1 MIPPGTPQITGG
13 LRPPVAPL
21 REDAAKTAAPPA
33 LWLGFTALWLLRGG
47 VRRPDAPTAAPGRMI
62 FMRLTVVG
70 CAGSFPGPDSPA
82 SCYLLEADGF
92 RVVID
97 LGNGSLGALQKY
109 TSLFDIDAVCLSHL
123 HADHCVDLYS
133 YSVARSFSPAGPQPA
148 IPVYGPART
157 AERMSYIHG
166 LDGDDLGLTKR
177 FTFQTLEPGH
187 LVIGPFDV
195 QLAHVNHPVE
205 TFAFRFSHGG
215 RSLVYTGDTGETE
228 AVPELAAGADVFLSE
243 AAFLDGPG
251 LPPDI
256 HLTARQAGTYANRAG
271 TGRLVLTHL
280 VPGNSPDDARA
291 EAASAYQGALDIAV
305 AGQVID
311 LAG

>member
-1 MIPPGTPQITGG
+1 
-13 LRPPVAPL
+13 
-21 REDAAKTAAPPA
+21 
-33 LWLGFTALWLLRGG
+33 
-47 VRRPDAPTAAPGRMI
+47 MI

-82 SCYLLEADGF
+82 SCYLLQADGF
-92 RVVID
+92 RLVID
-97 LGNGSLGALQKY
+97 FGNGSLGALQKY
-109 TSLFDIDAVCLSHL
+109 TSLFDIDAVFLSHL

-133 YSVARSFSPAGPQPA
+133 YSVARAFSPAGPQPA

-177 FTFQTLEPGH
+177 FTFETLAPGRMT
-187 LVIGPFDV
+187 IGPFDV
-195 QLAHVNHPVE
+195 ELAHVNHPVE
-205 TFAFRFSHGG
+205 TFAFRFTRDG

-243 AAFLDGPG
+243 AAFLEGPG

-256 HLTARQAGTYANRAG
+256 HLTARQAGAYANRAG
-271 TGRLVLTHL
+271 VGTLLLTHL

-291 EAASAYQGALDIAV
+291 EAASEFAGELDVAV
-305 AGQVID
+305 SGQVID
-311 LAG
+311 LG